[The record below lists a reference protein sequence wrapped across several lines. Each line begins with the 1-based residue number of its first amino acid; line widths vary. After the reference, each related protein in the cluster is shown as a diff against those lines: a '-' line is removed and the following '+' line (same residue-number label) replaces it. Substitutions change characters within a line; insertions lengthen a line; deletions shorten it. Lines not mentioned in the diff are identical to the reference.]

1 VQPQPDVRIACAAC
15 AAVSLGVQQDDA
27 LIGSMTSLQQLMVC
41 TSRLIELS
49 AVNPRRGGGRMTHRQ
64 GDDY

>member
-1 VQPQPDVRIACAAC
+1 
-15 AAVSLGVQQDDA
+15 VSLGVQQDDA

-49 AVNPRRGGGRMTHRQ
+49 AVDPRRGGGRMTHRQ
-64 GDDY
+64 GDGY